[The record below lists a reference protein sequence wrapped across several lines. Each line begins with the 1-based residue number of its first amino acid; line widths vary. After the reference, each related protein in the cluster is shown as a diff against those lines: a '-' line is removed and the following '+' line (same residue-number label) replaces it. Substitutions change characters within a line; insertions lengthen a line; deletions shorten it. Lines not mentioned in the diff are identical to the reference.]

1 MIARI
6 KTNLI
11 KYFFFGNSITEIALE
26 MDGRLNGT
34 WIETDEDKEL
44 QERFH
49 ALRASVPKFRFHES
63 TRIGAGFLRRYKH
76 LL

>member
-11 KYFFFGNSITEIALE
+11 KYFFFGNSITNDVLE
-26 MDGRLNGT
+26 MNQRLDGT
-34 WIETDEDKEL
+34 WIESEEDSEL
-44 QERFH
+44 QARFS
-49 ALRASVPKFRFHES
+49 ALRASIPKWQVQPGV
-63 TRIGAGFLRRYKH
+63 RIGAGFLRRYKQ

>member
-1 MIARI
+1 MLAQI

-11 KYFFFGNSITEIALE
+11 NYFFFGNSITEVVLE
-26 MDGRLNGT
+26 MHQRIDGT

-44 QERFH
+44 QARFS
-49 ALRASVPKFRFHES
+49 ALRTAIPKWQVQPGV
-63 TRIGAGFLRRYKH
+63 RIGANFLRRYQY

>member
-11 KYFFFGNSITEIALE
+11 KYFFFGNSIGDDGLE
-26 MDGRLNGT
+26 MNQRLDGV
-34 WIETDEDKEL
+34 WVETDADKEL
-44 QERFH
+44 QARFS
-49 ALRASVPKFRFHES
+49 ALRASIPKWRVQPGV
-63 TRIGAGFLRRYKH
+63 RIGAGFLRRYKQ

>member
-11 KYFFFGNSITEIALE
+11 KYFFFGNSITNDVLE
-26 MDGRLNGT
+26 MNQRLDGV
-34 WIETDEDKEL
+34 WVETDEDKEL

-49 ALRASVPKFRFHES
+49 TLRASVPKFRFHES

>member
-11 KYFFFGNSITEIALE
+11 KYFFFGNSITNDVLE
-26 MDGRLNGT
+26 MNQRLDGV
-34 WIETDEDKEL
+34 WVETDEDKEL
-44 QERFH
+44 QARFS
-49 ALRASVPKFRFHES
+49 ALGASIPKWQVQPGV
-63 TRIGAGFLRRYKH
+63 RIGAGFLRCYKQ